1 MARRSLGWIDVFL
14 FLIIVFNV
22 MDFFE
27 VIGPVLDY
35 VKKLISW
42 TLLGHLLFKASL
54 SKVFFGHR
62 RPRLDV
68 ALILA
73 YFVLVVKN
81 LVSYAS
87 AALRQEEGAGL
98 LHEFYVHLV
107 RNYVAYEWWTFMAG
121 IVVLVGLALYAAWTL
136 PFSKRSVMGVLHE
149 EGAPERGRRGVR
161 FAVTLLVLFGF
172 FLVVFNMMME
182 WLAIAVDATL
192 LLAALLAYS
201 VVLTYRKVSVHGFL
215 ERVGNAGNGF
225 FRSFI
230 DHFRYKHLFL
240 LGILGLLVLHLL
252 TDIGNFLVPYLAGV
266 KDALYFGHL
275 GPGHASAWSVFRA
288 DWGLLA
294 SPAMKGALVFIF
306 MGNVAGFLLLF
317 LSPAVLWWKF
327 YRRRSPGLPRWA
339 LTLLFVSLPAAVFS
353 PLFGISRLG
362 ASNLLGVD
370 VQTSSM
376 VSGAL
381 PVTVTAGLM
390 LGVAV
395 LFLKPVRRGVKR
407 RLDQLWVAV
416 TTVFFGAYLWLYAK
430 DVLLYYGEVVVGAWS
445 LGQVVLAAVFAVFAL
460 ILAAFYLGGFV
471 ILVLELGRRRKKALY
486 SPGTKG
492 ES

>member
-1 MARRSLGWIDVFL
+1 MVRRSLGWIDVFL
-14 FLIIVFNV
+14 FLIIVLNI

-35 VKKLISW
+35 VKKLVSW
-42 TLLGHLLFKASL
+42 SLLGHLLYKASL
-54 SKVFFGHR
+54 SRVFFGHR
-62 RPRLDV
+62 RPRLDI
-68 ALILA
+68 ALVLA
-73 YFVLVVKN
+73 YFLLVVKN

-87 AALRQEEGAGL
+87 VALRQEEGAGL

-107 RNYVAYEWWTFMAG
+107 QHYAAYEWWTFMAG
-121 IVVLVGLALYAAWTL
+121 IAALTAMAVYVAVNV

-149 EGAPERGRRGVR
+149 QSTPQEGKLAVR

-172 FLVVFNMMME
+172 FLTVFNMMME
-182 WLAIAVDATL
+182 WLAIAVDATF
-192 LLAALLAYS
+192 LLAALLVYS
-201 VVLTYRKVSVHGFL
+201 IILTTRKFSIHGFL

-252 TDIGNFLVPYLAGV
+252 TDIGNFLIPYLTGV
-266 KDALYFGHL
+266 RDALYFGHL
-275 GPGHASAWSVFRA
+275 GPGHASAWSVLRT

-294 SPAMKGALVFIF
+294 SPATRGALVLVFL
-306 MGNVAGFLLLF
+306 GNVAGFLGLF
-317 LSPAVLWWKF
+317 LSPAVLWWRF
-327 YRRRSPGLPRWA
+327 YRRRSPRLPRWA
-339 LTLLFVSLPAAVFS
+339 LTSLLVSLPAVIFS

-362 ASNLLGVD
+362 ARNLLGVD

-376 VSGAL
+376 LSGGL

-395 LFLKPVRRGVKR
+395 LFLKPLRKGAKR

-416 TTVFFGAYLWLYAK
+416 TTVFFGAYLWTYSK
-430 DVLLYYGEVVVGAWS
+430 DVLLYYSDVVAGAWM
-445 LGQVVLAAVFAVFAL
+445 LGQYLLATVFTVFAL

-486 SPGTKG
+486 SSDEKRV
-492 ES
+492 